1 MSGLDIANFGRALE
15 ILIVTPVNP
24 ARSQKGRPMW
34 IYDGEEW
41 TEEGANEKQ
50 PKPDSAP
57 RLEEMYQ
64 PELQVIE
71 VVPVPKNTN
80 VPPLPMP

>member
-1 MSGLDIANFGRALE
+1 
-15 ILIVTPVNP
+15 
-24 ARSQKGRPMW
+24 MW

-41 TEEGANEKQ
+41 TEEGAKENQ
-50 PKPDSAP
+50 AKPDPAP
-57 RLEEMYQ
+57 RPEEMYQ

>member
-1 MSGLDIANFGRALE
+1 
-15 ILIVTPVNP
+15 
-24 ARSQKGRPMW
+24 MW
-34 IYDGEEW
+34 TYDGEQW